1 MTRVSEPDENYDIQL
16 AEGLSPEQRDEA
28 LRIFAGLR
36 ASRGIRDGHQG
47 SPGVP
52 VPLCPVPVDAAGTP
66 CTGASSTI
74 AGCVL
79 GELRGGESAGD
90 EVLGDGVDGAVRCV
104 RVAAQD
110 GQRVGGFQL

>member
-1 MTRVSEPDENYDIQL
+1 MTRVSEPDGNKDIQL

-66 CTGASSTI
+66 WHGRI
-74 AGCVL
+74 L
-79 GELRGGESAGD
+79 NDRW
-90 EVLGDGVDGAVRCV
+90 VRP
-104 RVAAQD
+104 RRAARR
-110 GQRVGGFQL
+110 RVGRR

>member
-1 MTRVSEPDENYDIQL
+1 MTRVSEPDGNYDIQL

-52 VPLCPVPVDAAGTP
+52 VPLCPVPGGCSGHAVHGRILNDRWVRPRRAA
-66 CTGASSTI
+66 
-74 AGCVL
+74 
-79 GELRGGESAGD
+79 R
-90 EVLGDGVDGAVRCV
+90 R
-104 RVAAQD
+104 
-110 GQRVGGFQL
+110 RVGRR